1 MNNTVRCC
9 TPTIR
14 KTRLSLAIAA
24 TLQFPLYAL
33 AGEVVLP
40 RIDVVGNDAQAVKK
54 IPGAV
59 SIVSKEELQLLQP
72 MSTEAALKN
81 VPGIAIKPEEE
92 SAVVANIGMRG
103 LSAADYKTLILEDGV
118 PVAPGLFVGNG
129 RYYNPRI
136 QRMESIEVLKGAA
149 SLRYG
154 PSTIGGVI
162 NYQTKTPEPGVLLSS
177 RVGSFGYREA
187 MLEAGGRSDSGETIG
202 GIVYSK
208 ASSDGFQNKGF
219 DMEDLMLKGG
229 MAIGNSQ
236 WIGLKLTHY
245 KNDAN
250 ISYRGHFLDAY
261 KSGTKDNPAPD
272 DWFLTERQ
280 SVDLNHEWQ
289 INPDATLNTLFYWS
303 TVYRDYWRYGT
314 VGGTPTVGTGADKR
328 WNYSNSVQGNNRSFD
343 RMGVDSRL
351 NIRHNSFGMANEAEF
366 GVRLMEEEM
375 VDQTI
380 NATRAN
386 PRSGNMTKDVIDS
399 ATSLALF
406 AQNRFIVSD
415 KLGIT
420 PGLRIER
427 YTQKRHERMDVG
439 ATPGQDAKTSN
450 VEYLP
455 GIGATYQATPAAQI
469 FGGVYKAFSP
479 ALNGDAL
486 DGLADQ
492 QLDAERSVNLE
503 LGLRGGNE
511 RVNYEIAAFRMEFDN
526 QIVPANS
533 NTNFQKTNGG
543 KTLHQGLEAAMGY
556 GFANGF
562 SINANATYIPI
573 AKFVGNRYNANGTL
587 NTPGDNRVTYTP
599 EWVSNL
605 SLGYKSGP
613 LQATLS
619 INHVGSQFTDTANT
633 TALAESTTGFFTG
646 KLDAYTT
653 ADLTASYAFDKK
665 LSVFGAIKNLTDKQY
680 IASLRQGVYAGPD
693 RSIEIGAKYRF

>member
-1 MNNTVRCC
+1 MSSQESRPVSR
-9 TPTIR
+9 PL
-14 KTRLSLAIAA
+14 KAAVAVAMALSHPAHVLSAEA
-24 TLQFPLYAL
+24 
-33 AGEVVLP
+33 VLP
-40 RIDVVGNDAQAVKK
+40 RIDVVGGDAQAIKN

-59 SIVSKEELQLLQP
+59 NIVTKAELESQRP
-72 MSTEAALKN
+72 MSTEAALKS
-81 VPGIAIKPEEE
+81 VPGIVIKPEEE
-92 SAVVANIGMRG
+92 SAIVANIGVRG

-162 NYQTKTPEPGVLLSS
+162 NYQTKTPEPGVSVAG

-187 MLEAGGRSDSGETIG
+187 AVEAGGRSESGQALG
-202 GIVYSK
+202 GVFYTK
-208 ASSDGFQNKGF
+208 ATSDGFQSKGF

-229 MAIGNSQ
+229 MAIGDAQ

-250 ISYRGHFLDAY
+250 ISYRGHFLDAWQ
-261 KSGTKDNPAPD
+261 SAEDNPAPD

-289 INPDATLNTLFYWS
+289 INADARLNTLLYWS
-303 TVYRDYWRYGT
+303 TVFRDYWRFDT
-314 VGGTPTVGTGADKR
+314 VGGTPTVGTGANKR
-328 WNYSNSVQGNNRSFD
+328 WNYGNIVKGNNRSFD
-343 RMGVDSRL
+343 RMGIDSRL
-351 NIRHNSFGMANEAEF
+351 NLSHNSFGMASEAEF

-375 VDQTI
+375 VDQGIT
-380 NATRAN
+380 ATRAN
-386 PRSGNMTKDVIDS
+386 PRSGTMTKDVIDS
-399 ATSLALF
+399 ALSLALF

-439 ATPGQDAKTSN
+439 ATAGQNAKTAN

-455 GIGATYQATPAAQI
+455 GVGATYQATPVAQV

-479 ALNGDAL
+479 ALSSDAL
-486 DGLADQ
+486 DGLQDQ
-492 QLDAERSVNLE
+492 QLDAERSLNLE
-503 LGLRGGNE
+503 VGVRGKSD
-511 RVNYEIAAFRMEFDN
+511 RLSYEATVFRMQFDN
-526 QIVPANS
+526 QIIPANS
-533 NTNFQKTNGG
+533 NSNFQRTNGG
-543 KTLHQGLEAAMGY
+543 KTLHQGLEAAVGY

-562 SINANATYIPI
+562 DVRANLTWIPT
-573 AKFVGNRYNANGTL
+573 AKFVGSRYNANGTL
-587 NTPGDNRVTYTP
+587 NTPDGNRVTYTP
-599 EWVSNL
+599 ELVTNL

-613 LQATLS
+613 LQTALS
-619 INHVGSQFTDTANT
+619 INHTGSQFTDVTNT
-633 TALAESTTGFFTG
+633 QALAESNTGFFTG
-646 KLDAYTT
+646 KLSAYAT
-653 ADLTASYAFDKK
+653 ADLTANYAVSKQF
-665 LSVFGAIKNLTDKQY
+665 SVFGAVRNLTDKRY
-680 IASLRQGVYAGPD
+680 IASLRQGVYAGPE
-693 RSIEIGAKYRF
+693 RSFELGAKYKF